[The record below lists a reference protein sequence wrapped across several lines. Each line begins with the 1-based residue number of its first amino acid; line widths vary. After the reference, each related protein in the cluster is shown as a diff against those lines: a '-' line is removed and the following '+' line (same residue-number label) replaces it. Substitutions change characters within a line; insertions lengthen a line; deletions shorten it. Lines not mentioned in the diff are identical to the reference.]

1 MHLPEG
7 DQRYMRR
14 MTLLNLAYHSLKN
27 RKFTT
32 FLTVLSITIS
42 VALLIGVEKTR
53 MGARDSFSNTISQT
67 DLIVGARTGPIQLL
81 LYSVFHM
88 GDATNNIS
96 YKSYLH
102 FKNHPDV
109 DWTIPYS
116 LGDSHRG
123 FRVVATDEN
132 FYAHYHYR
140 QEHSIVMAQGKP
152 ANDVFDV
159 VLGSEVAKMLGYQL
173 GEKIVLSHGVSD
185 GGGLEHNDK
194 PFHVVGILDQTATP
208 IDRSLYI
215 TLEGMEAIH
224 MDWQNGA
231 PPMRGHETPVAQ
243 IKKENIKTEQITAF
257 LLRTKSRIQAIYL
270 QRDINNYEPEP
281 LLSIIPGV
289 ALSQLWQGISY
300 AEDGL
305 KLITIFVVISG
316 FLGMLIALYTS
327 LNERRR
333 EMAILRAVGL
343 GPKKILF
350 LLVLESTILTISG
363 VFNGTVLVYVL
374 LWIGQPIIEKS
385 FGLYLPIH
393 ALTFTEWC
401 YIGGTLIAGILIGF
415 VPAWKAFKNTLV
427 DGLTIRI

>member
-1 MHLPEG
+1 MI
-7 DQRYMRR
+7 
-14 MTLLNLAYHSLKN
+14 LLNLAYHSLRN

-32 FLTVLSITIS
+32 FLTVLSITVS
-42 VALLIGVEKTR
+42 VSLLIGVEKIR
-53 MGARDSFSNTISQT
+53 VGARDSFNNTISQT

-102 FKNHPDV
+102 YKNHPDV
-109 DWTIPYS
+109 EWTIPYS

-123 FRVVATDEN
+123 YRVVATNED

-140 QEHSIVMAQGKP
+140 KDHGLKIIAGKP
-152 ANDVFDV
+152 AGDVFDV
-159 VLGSEVAKMLGYQL
+159 VLGSEVAKMLHYQI
-173 GEKIVLSHGVSD
+173 GEPIVLSHGVSD
-185 GGGLEHNDK
+185 GGGLEHTDK

-224 MDWQNGA
+224 MDWKNGA
-231 PPMRGHETPVAQ
+231 PPTKGQETPLNQ
-243 IKKENIKTEQITAF
+243 IKKEKIHVEQITAF

-270 QRDINNYEPEP
+270 QREIDTYEGEP

-305 KLITIFVVISG
+305 RLITVFVVLSG

-333 EMAILRAVGL
+333 EMAILRAVGM
-343 GPKKILF
+343 GPRKILF
-350 LLVLESTILTISG
+350 LLVLESTILTFAGVLCGSG
-363 VFNGTVLVYVL
+363 LTYGL
-374 LWIGQPIIEKS
+374 LFIAQPIIEKQ
-385 FGLYLPIH
+385 FGLYLAIH
-393 ALTFTEWC
+393 APSSTEWMFM
-401 YIGGTLIAGILIGF
+401 GSALVAGIFIGLI
-415 VPAWKAFKNTLV
+415 PAWKAFQNTLS
-427 DGLTIRI
+427 DGLTIRV

>member
-1 MHLPEG
+1 MI
-7 DQRYMRR
+7 
-14 MTLLNLAYHSLKN
+14 LLNLAYHSLKN

-42 VALLIGVEKTR
+42 VCLLIGVEKIR
-53 MGARDSFSNTISQT
+53 VGAKDSFSNTISQT

-96 YKSYLH
+96 MKSYLH

-109 DWTIPYS
+109 EWTIPYS

-123 FRVVATDEN
+123 YRVVATDEN
-132 FYAHYHYR
+132 FYAHYHFR
-140 QEHSIVMAQGKP
+140 KDHGLQIVEGHA
-152 ANDVFDV
+152 ASDVFDV
-159 VLGSEVAKMLGYQL
+159 VLGSEVAKVLRYQV
-173 GEKIVLSHGVSD
+173 GDEIVLSHGVSD
-185 GGGLEHNDK
+185 GGGLEHTDK
-194 PFHVVGILDQTATP
+194 PFHVVGILDQTSTP

-224 MDWQNGA
+224 MDWKNGA
-231 PPMRGHETPVAQ
+231 PPRRGEETPLAK
-243 IKKENIKTEQITAF
+243 IKKENIKVEQITAF
-257 LLRTKSRIQAIYL
+257 LLRTKSRVQAIYL
-270 QRDINNYEPEP
+270 QREINDYEGEP

-305 KLITIFVVISG
+305 RLITIFVVMSG

-333 EMAILRAVGL
+333 EMAILRAIGM
-343 GPKKILF
+343 GPRKILF
-350 LLVLESTILTISG
+350 LLILESSLLTFFG
-363 VFNGTVLVYVL
+363 VCFGSALTYGLMA
-374 LWIGQPIIEKS
+374 IGQPIIERQ
-385 FGLYLPIH
+385 FGLYIAIH
-393 ALTFTEWC
+393 APTATEWT
-401 YIGGTLIAGILIGF
+401 YLGSAMIAGVLIGLI
-415 VPAWKAFKNTLV
+415 PAWKAFRNALV
-427 DGLTIRI
+427 DGLTIRV

>member
-1 MHLPEG
+1 MILFK
-7 DQRYMRR
+7 
-14 MTLLNLAYHSLKN
+14 LAYHSLKN
-27 RKFTT
+27 RIFTT
-32 FLTVLSITIS
+32 SLTVLSVAVSI
-42 VALLIGVEKTR
+42 ALLLGVEKTR
-53 MGARDSFSNTISQT
+53 VGARDSFNNTISQT

-109 DWTIPYS
+109 EWTIPYS

-123 FRVVATDEN
+123 YRVVSTNED
-132 FYAHYHYR
+132 FYKHYHYR
-140 QEHSIVMAQGKP
+140 RDHGIVLAQGK
-152 ANDVFDV
+152 AADDIFDV
-159 VLGSEVAKMLGYQL
+159 VLGSEVAKALRYQI
-173 GEKIVLSHGVSD
+173 GDKIVLSHGVSD
-185 GGGLEHNDK
+185 GGGLDHADK

-224 MDWQNGA
+224 IDWQSGA
-231 PPMRGHETPVAQ
+231 PPLKGHETPVTK
-243 IKKENIKTEQITAF
+243 IKKENIKIDQITAF

-270 QRDINNYEPEP
+270 QREINTYEGEP

-289 ALSQLWQGISY
+289 ALSQLWEGISY

-305 KLITIFVVISG
+305 RLISIFVVISG

-350 LLVLESTILTISG
+350 LLMLESTLLTSAGI
-363 VFNGTVLVYVL
+363 VVGTGLIYGL
-374 LWIGQPIIEKS
+374 LSIGQPIIEKQ
-385 FGLYLPIH
+385 FGLFLPIYP
-393 ALTFTEWC
+393 LTGMEWI
-401 YIGGTLIAGILIGF
+401 YLGITLAGGTVIGLI
-415 VPAWKAFKNTLV
+415 PAWKAFRNALV
-427 DGLTIRI
+427 DGLTVKV

>member
-1 MHLPEG
+1 MI
-7 DQRYMRR
+7 
-14 MTLLNLAYHSLKN
+14 LLNLAYHSLKN

-32 FLTVLSITIS
+32 FLTVLSIMIS
-42 VALLIGVEKTR
+42 VCLLIGVEKIR
-53 MGARDSFSNTISQT
+53 VGAKDSFSNTISQT

-96 YKSYLH
+96 MKSYEH
-102 FKNHPDV
+102 FKKHPDV
-109 DWTIPYS
+109 EWTIPYS

-140 QEHSIVMAQGKP
+140 KDHGLHVVQGK
-152 ANDVFDV
+152 AASDVFDV
-159 VLGSEVAKMLGYQL
+159 VLGSEVAKVLHYQIA
-173 GEKIVLSHGVSD
+173 EEIVLSHGVSD
-185 GGGLEHNDK
+185 GGGLEHTDK
-194 PFHVVGILDQTATP
+194 PFHVVGILDQTSTP

-224 MDWQNGA
+224 MDWKNGA
-231 PPMRGHETPVAQ
+231 PPRAGEETPLAK
-243 IKKENIKTEQITAF
+243 IKKENIKVDQITAF
-257 LLRTKSRIQAIYL
+257 LLRTKSRVQAIYL
-270 QRDINNYEPEP
+270 QREIDTYEGEP

-305 KLITIFVVISG
+305 RLITIFVVISG

-333 EMAILRAVGL
+333 EMAILRAIGM
-343 GPKKILF
+343 GPRKILF
-350 LLVLESTILTISG
+350 LLILESSLLTFFG
-363 VFNGTVLVYVL
+363 VCFGCGLTYGLMA
-374 LWIGQPIIEKS
+374 IGQPIIEKQ
-385 FGLYLPIH
+385 FGLYIAIH
-393 ALTFTEWC
+393 APTATEWT
-401 YIGGTLIAGILIGF
+401 YIASAMVAGVLIGLI
-415 VPAWKAFKNTLV
+415 PAWKAFRNALA
-427 DGLTIRI
+427 DGLTVRV